1 MQQDTAT
8 TWSIEGKEGSGVTIG
23 VDVGDRYTHVHA
35 LGAGG
40 EVVRERRV
48 RTTTA
53 ALGMVLTGLPPSR
66 VVLEAG
72 PRSPW
77 LSRLMADL
85 GHEVVVANPRQVAL
99 IARSQRKT
107 DRLDAAWLARL
118 GRFDPELLAP
128 IRHRSEASQH
138 DLAVVRA
145 RDALVRTRTLLI
157 NHVRGAVKACG
168 AALPSCTAAAF
179 HRKAADHIPDG
190 LRPALLTLV
199 EAVGELTARIAA
211 AGREIEALCE
221 AHSETAALRQVT
233 GVGPITALTFVL
245 TVEDPARFPK
255 NREVGAYLGL
265 VPRQRE
271 SGERAPQLGIA
282 KSGDAGL
289 RRLLVQAAHY
299 ILGPFGPDTD
309 LRRWGERYAGTG
321 ARNLES
327 TDRSLKGRA
336 AGLPERSAGVPAF
349 AGRCRSE
356 EPSLSVAQ
364 RGSGALRAPARGCAR
379 RARACWREP
388 RTRVG
393 AVSERQAG
401 SGNARNRARAAAHW
415 PAQGQR
421 FARCRVQRRAEWVS
435 RPARAK

>member
-1 MQQDTAT
+1 MQQGIAT
-8 TWSIEGKEGSGVTIG
+8 TRSIDGGDGAAITVG
-23 VDVGDRYTHVHA
+23 LDVGDRYTHVHA

-40 EVVRERRV
+40 EVLREQRI
-48 RTTTA
+48 RTTA
-53 ALGMVLTGLPPSR
+53 LALSSALGDLPPAR

-77 LSRLMADL
+77 LSRVVADL

-99 IARSQRKT
+99 IAGNQRKT

-128 IRHRSEASQH
+128 IRHRSEQSQH

-168 AALPSCTAAAF
+168 AALPSCTARAF
-179 HRKAADHIPDG
+179 HRKAAEHIPGG
-190 LRPALLTLV
+190 LRPALLPLV
-199 EAVGELTARIAA
+199 EAVGELTARIAT
-211 AGREIEALCE
+211 AGREVEALCE
-221 AHSETAALRQVT
+221 AYPETAALRQVR
-233 GVGPITALTFVL
+233 GVGPITALTI
-245 TVEDPARFPK
+245 EDTARFPK

-265 VPRQRE
+265 VPRQRD
-271 SGERAPQLGIA
+271 SGERAPQLGIG

-321 ARNLES
+321 AGNA
-327 TDRSLKGRA
+327 KKRA
-336 AGLPERSAGVPAF
+336 VVAVARRLSVLLLALWKTGEVYEPLRQAAARSAA
-349 AGRCRSE
+349 
-356 EPSLSVAQ
+356 
-364 RGSGALRAPARGCAR
+364 
-379 RARACWREP
+379 
-388 RTRVG
+388 
-393 AVSERQAG
+393 
-401 SGNARNRARAAAHW
+401 
-415 PAQGQR
+415 
-421 FARCRVQRRAEWVS
+421 
-435 RPARAK
+435 

>member
-1 MQQDTAT
+1 MQQDIAT
-8 TWSIEGKEGSGVTIG
+8 TRSIEGKDGPAITVGL
-23 VDVGDRYTHVHA
+23 DVGDRYTHVHA

-107 DRLDAAWLARL
+107 DRLDAEWLARL

-168 AALPSCTAAAF
+168 AALPSCTAEAF
-179 HRKAADHIPDG
+179 HRKTADHIPDG
-190 LRPALLTLV
+190 LRPALLPLV

-321 ARNLES
+321 ARNA
-327 TDRSLKGRA
+327 KKRA
-336 AGLPERSAGVPAF
+336 V
-349 AGRCRSE
+349 
-356 EPSLSVAQ
+356 VAV
-364 RGSGALRAPARGCAR
+364 AR
-379 RARACWREP
+379 RLAVLLLALWKSGELYEPLRNAMARE
-388 RTRVG
+388 
-393 AVSERQAG
+393 
-401 SGNARNRARAAAHW
+401 AA
-415 PAQGQR
+415 
-421 FARCRVQRRAEWVS
+421 
-435 RPARAK
+435 

>member
-1 MQQDTAT
+1 MQQDIAMTR
-8 TWSIEGKEGSGVTIG
+8 SIESREESGVTIG
-23 VDVGDRYTHVHA
+23 LDVGDRYTHVHA
-35 LGAGG
+35 LGAEG

-48 RTTTA
+48 RTTELA
-53 ALGMVLTGLPPSR
+53 LSSALGDLPPSR

-77 LSRLMADL
+77 LSRLVADL
-85 GHEVVVANPRQVAL
+85 GHEVVVANSRQVAL

-128 IRHRSEASQH
+128 IRHRSERSQH

-168 AALPSCTAAAF
+168 AALPSCTAEAF
-179 HRKAADHIPDG
+179 HHKMGDHIPDG
-190 LRPALLTLV
+190 LRLALLPLV
-199 EAVGELTARIAA
+199 ETVGELTARIVA
-211 AGREIEALCE
+211 AGREVEALCE
-221 AHSETAALRQVT
+221 AHPETAALRQVT

-265 VPRQRE
+265 APRQRE

-321 ARNLES
+321 ARNA
-327 TDRSLKGRA
+327 KKRA
-336 AGLPERSAGVPAF
+336 V
-349 AGRCRSE
+349 
-356 EPSLSVAQ
+356 VAV
-364 RGSGALRAPARGCAR
+364 AR
-379 RARACWREP
+379 RLAVLLLALWKTGEVYEP
-388 RTRVG
+388 LRH
-393 AVSERQAG
+393 
-401 SGNARNRARAAAHW
+401 AAARE
-415 PAQGQR
+415 A
-421 FARCRVQRRAEWVS
+421 A
-435 RPARAK
+435 

>member
-23 VDVGDRYTHVHA
+23 LDVGDRYTHVHA

-168 AALPSCTAAAF
+168 DALPSCTAAAF
-179 HRKAADHIPDG
+179 HRKAAEHIPGG
-190 LRPALLTLV
+190 LRPALLPLV
-199 EAVGELTARIAA
+199 EAIGELTVRIAA
-211 AGREIEALCE
+211 AGREVEALCE
-221 AHSETAALRQVT
+221 AHPETAALRQVT

-245 TVEDPARFPK
+245 TVEDPSRFPK

-321 ARNLES
+321 ARNA
-327 TDRSLKGRA
+327 KKRA
-336 AGLPERSAGVPAF
+336 V
-349 AGRCRSE
+349 
-356 EPSLSVAQ
+356 VAV
-364 RGSGALRAPARGCAR
+364 AR
-379 RARACWREP
+379 RLAVLLLALWKTGEVYEPLRNAMARE
-388 RTRVG
+388 
-393 AVSERQAG
+393 
-401 SGNARNRARAAAHW
+401 AA
-415 PAQGQR
+415 
-421 FARCRVQRRAEWVS
+421 
-435 RPARAK
+435 

>member
-8 TWSIEGKEGSGVTIG
+8 TWSIEGKEESGVTIG
-23 VDVGDRYTHVHA
+23 LDVGDRYTHVHA

-40 EVVRERRV
+40 EVVHDQRI
-48 RTTTA
+48 RTTA
-53 ALGMVLTGLPPSR
+53 LALSSALGDFPRAR
-66 VVLEAG
+66 VVIEAG

-77 LSRLMADL
+77 LSRLVADL
-85 GHEVVVANPRQVAL
+85 GHELVVANPRQVAL

-128 IRHRSEASQH
+128 IHHRSEQSQH

-145 RDALVRTRTLLI
+145 RDALVRSRTLLI
-157 NHVRGAVKACG
+157 NHVCGAVKACG
-168 AALPSCTAAAF
+168 AALPSCTAEAF
-179 HRKAADHIPDG
+179 HRKVAGHIPDG
-190 LRPALLTLV
+190 LRPALLPLV
-199 EAVGELTARIAA
+199 EAIGELTARIAA
-211 AGREIEALCE
+211 AGREVEALCE
-221 AHSETAALRQVT
+221 AHPETRALRQVT

-245 TVEDPARFPK
+245 TVEDPGRFPK

-271 SGERAPQLGIA
+271 SGERAPQLRIS

-321 ARNLES
+321 AGNA
-327 TDRSLKGRA
+327 KKRA
-336 AGLPERSAGVPAF
+336 V
-349 AGRCRSE
+349 
-356 EPSLSVAQ
+356 VAV
-364 RGSGALRAPARGCAR
+364 AR
-379 RARACWREP
+379 RLAVLLLALWKTGEVYEPLRHAAVRE
-388 RTRVG
+388 
-393 AVSERQAG
+393 
-401 SGNARNRARAAAHW
+401 AA
-415 PAQGQR
+415 
-421 FARCRVQRRAEWVS
+421 
-435 RPARAK
+435 

>member
-1 MQQDTAT
+1 
-8 TWSIEGKEGSGVTIG
+8 
-23 VDVGDRYTHVHA
+23 
-35 LGAGG
+35 
-40 EVVRERRV
+40 
-48 RTTTA
+48 
-53 ALGMVLTGLPPSR
+53 
-66 VVLEAG
+66 
-72 PRSPW
+72 
-77 LSRLMADL
+77 MADL

-168 AALPSCTAAAF
+168 AALPSCTAEAF
-179 HRKAADHIPDG
+179 HRKTADHIPDG
-190 LRPALLTLV
+190 LRPALLPLV

-245 TVEDPARFPK
+245 TVEDPSRFPK

-309 LRRWGERYAGTG
+309 LRRWVSATRGQGHVTQ
-321 ARNLES
+321 
-327 TDRSLKGRA
+327 
-336 AGLPERSAGVPAF
+336 RSARSWLSRGDWRCCCSRC
-349 AGRCRSE
+349 GRQARSTSRCE
-356 EPSLSVAQ
+356 TPW
-364 RGSGALRAPARGCAR
+364 PARPRSGR
-379 RARACWREP
+379 RRRRRRERRTGRKTPSANEASHVMPNTGDCDRLLVPP
-388 RTRVG
+388 RTS
-393 AVSERQAG
+393 VSWQRPWKQDVPSCTGPTA
-401 SGNARNRARAAAHW
+401 W
-415 PAQGQR
+415 PIKECG
-421 FARCRVQRRAEWVS
+421 
-435 RPARAK
+435 

>member
-8 TWSIEGKEGSGVTIG
+8 TRSTEGKEESGVTIG
-23 VDVGDRYTHVHA
+23 LDVSDRYTHVHA

-48 RTTTA
+48 RTTEL
-53 ALGMVLTGLPPSR
+53 ALSSVLGDLPRAR

-107 DRLDAAWLARL
+107 DRLDAEWLARL
-118 GRFDPELLAP
+118 GRFDPQLLAP
-128 IRHRSEASQH
+128 IRHRSEQSQH

-157 NHVRGAVKACG
+157 NHVRGAIKACG
-168 AALPSCTAAAF
+168 VALPSCTAGAF
-179 HRKAADHIPDG
+179 HSKMAEHIPGG
-190 LRPALLTLV
+190 LRPALLPLV

-211 AGREIEALCE
+211 AGREVEALCE
-221 AHSETAALRQVT
+221 AHPETAALRQVT

-245 TVEDPARFPK
+245 TVEDPSRFPK

-271 SGERAPQLGIA
+271 SGERAPQLGIG

-321 ARNLES
+321 AGNA
-327 TDRSLKGRA
+327 KKRA
-336 AGLPERSAGVPAF
+336 VIAV
-349 AGRCRSE
+349 
-356 EPSLSVAQ
+356 
-364 RGSGALRAPARGCAR
+364 AR
-379 RARACWREP
+379 RLAVLLLALWKTGEVYEPLRNAMARE
-388 RTRVG
+388 
-393 AVSERQAG
+393 
-401 SGNARNRARAAAHW
+401 AA
-415 PAQGQR
+415 
-421 FARCRVQRRAEWVS
+421 
-435 RPARAK
+435 

>member
-66 VVLEAG
+66 VVIEAG

-309 LRRWGERYAGTG
+309 LHRWGERYAGTG
-321 ARNLES
+321 ARNA
-327 TDRSLKGRA
+327 KKRA
-336 AGLPERSAGVPAF
+336 V
-349 AGRCRSE
+349 
-356 EPSLSVAQ
+356 VAV
-364 RGSGALRAPARGCAR
+364 AR
-379 RARACWREP
+379 RLAVLLLALWKTGEVYEPLRNAMARE
-388 RTRVG
+388 
-393 AVSERQAG
+393 
-401 SGNARNRARAAAHW
+401 AA
-415 PAQGQR
+415 
-421 FARCRVQRRAEWVS
+421 
-435 RPARAK
+435 

>member
-23 VDVGDRYTHVHA
+23 LDVGDRYTHVYA

-48 RTTTA
+48 RTTMA

-107 DRLDAAWLARL
+107 DRLDAEWLARL
-118 GRFDPELLAP
+118 GRFDPQLLAP
-128 IRHRSEASQH
+128 IRHRSEQSQH

-157 NHVRGAVKACG
+157 NHVRGAIKACG
-168 AALPSCTAAAF
+168 VALPSCTAGAF
-179 HRKAADHIPDG
+179 HSKMADHIPGG
-190 LRPALLTLV
+190 LRPALLPLV

-211 AGREIEALCE
+211 AGREVEALCE
-221 AHSETAALRQVT
+221 AHPETAALRQVT

-245 TVEDPARFPK
+245 TVEDPSRFPK

-321 ARNLES
+321 ARNA
-327 TDRSLKGRA
+327 KKRA
-336 AGLPERSAGVPAF
+336 V
-349 AGRCRSE
+349 
-356 EPSLSVAQ
+356 VAV
-364 RGSGALRAPARGCAR
+364 AR
-379 RARACWREP
+379 RLAVLLLALWKTGEVYEPLRNAMARE
-388 RTRVG
+388 
-393 AVSERQAG
+393 
-401 SGNARNRARAAAHW
+401 AA
-415 PAQGQR
+415 
-421 FARCRVQRRAEWVS
+421 
-435 RPARAK
+435 

>member
-1 MQQDTAT
+1 MQQDIAT
-8 TWSIEGKEGSGVTIG
+8 TRSIEGKDGPAITVGL
-23 VDVGDRYTHVHA
+23 DVGDRYTHIHA

-40 EVVRERRV
+40 EVIREQRI
-48 RTTTA
+48 RTTA
-53 ALGMVLTGLPPSR
+53 LALSGALGDLPRAR

-77 LSRLMADL
+77 LSRLVADL

-99 IARSQRKT
+99 IAGNQRKT

-128 IRHRSEASQH
+128 IRHRSEQSQH
-138 DLAVVRA
+138 NLAVVRA
-145 RDALVRTRTLLI
+145 RDALVRSRTLLI

-179 HRKAADHIPDG
+179 HRKTADHIPDG
-190 LRPALLTLV
+190 LRPALLPLV
-199 EAVGELTARIAA
+199 EAIGELTARIAA
-211 AGREIEALCE
+211 AGREVEALCE
-221 AHSETAALRQVT
+221 AHPETAALRQVT

-245 TVEDPARFPK
+245 TIEDPGRFPK

-271 SGERAPQLGIA
+271 SGERAPQLGIG

-321 ARNLES
+321 ARNA
-327 TDRSLKGRA
+327 KKRA
-336 AGLPERSAGVPAF
+336 I
-349 AGRCRSE
+349 
-356 EPSLSVAQ
+356 VAV
-364 RGSGALRAPARGCAR
+364 AR
-379 RARACWREP
+379 RLAVLLLALWKSGEVYEPLRHAVARE
-388 RTRVG
+388 
-393 AVSERQAG
+393 
-401 SGNARNRARAAAHW
+401 AA
-415 PAQGQR
+415 
-421 FARCRVQRRAEWVS
+421 
-435 RPARAK
+435 